1 MSIKEGLHNIF
12 QNLLVNFTLKED
24 LEEVFKEQIKL
35 TVNGQSSKMYQDQTT
50 LKKRFKKLKTK

>member
-1 MSIKEGLHNIF
+1 
-12 QNLLVNFTLKED
+12 VNFILKED